1 MLSEAVREYNLT
13 NIWDNPRLKDNLNFS
28 ILLSFF
34 LTLPAYYR
42 GNVGSLNLFYLNS
55 GFTQASQTSLPTHSY
70 DVNLHSCIPATYLR
84 ATKPVCTTLPF
95 LISPFL
101 RDTFVKW
108 RQSKLNSMVLSAL
121 FKVRI
126 IATFKRYL
134 IRKQLALGEETN

>member
-55 GFTQASQTSLPTHSY
+55 GFRQASQTSLPTHSY
-70 DVNLHSCIPATYLR
+70 DVNLHSCMPATYLC

-95 LISPFL
+95 LISP
-101 RDTFVKW
+101 FVKW